1 MVPDSY
7 LIRRLDLAD
16 QQACLDK
23 MLTVATD
30 RREAAPNR
38 QEALAAASN
47 LVLDQSDDVKAA
59 VHARSRA
66 FDDGDQDGSFLD
78 GETTNPHPLST
89 MKINLGSATLR
100 AAGLGLD
107 STVQPFGS

>member
-1 MVPDSY
+1 VQARDRLLNRPEPDGHTFSFGTRMVPDSY

-66 FDDGDQDGSFLD
+66 FDDGDQ
-78 GETTNPHPLST
+78 
-89 MKINLGSATLR
+89 R
-100 AAGLGLD
+100 
-107 STVQPFGS
+107 